1 MSDRDNKRRCQAT
14 ITVDRRGNKD
24 APCKLWAQHNSEYC
38 NRHQGGGGA
47 GTPQDA
53 DKAQRRCIARSHQT
67 GEQCR
72 NFAMRAQ
79 RVCKFHGGA
88 TKASRAKAQDLM
100 DRMVE
105 PALHELRDIM
115 ASPKT
120 SNGEKLTAIRLILD
134 RTMPKEVKHEVEIKP
149 WEITMQQ
156 IIAENGA
163 PSLNRQPSPEQV
175 AELEAYMPE
184 DHRVDDYEDGIEEA
198 EIVEED
204 PRDYLPQIR
213 PAYGDRER
221 EYVPARKPTPTGN
234 SDPLWMNRRRNE
246 DD

>member
-24 APCKLWAQHNSEYC
+24 APCKLWAQHGSLYC
-38 NRHQGGGGA
+38 NRHQGGRGA

-72 NFAMRAQ
+72 NYAMRAQ

-115 ASPKT
+115 ANPKT
-120 SNGEKLTAIRLILD
+120 KNGEKLTAIRLILE
-134 RTMPKEVKHEVEIKP
+134 RTMPKEVKHEVEVKP

-156 IIAENGA
+156 IFAEGG
-163 PSLNRQPSPEQV
+163 PSLNRQPSPEQI
-175 AELEAYMPE
+175 AELEAFVPV
-184 DHRVDDYEDGIEEA
+184 DHRTEDLDDYLAEVDEA
-198 EIVEED
+198 ELIEDD
-204 PRDYLPQIR
+204 PRDSLWQIHPPHSSKGR
-213 PAYGDRER
+213 ATAEPPRITLGSAE
-221 EYVPARKPTPTGN
+221 PP
-234 SDPLWMNRRRNE
+234 RRRRDE

>member
-24 APCKLWAQHNSEYC
+24 APCKLWAQHNSQFC
-38 NRHQGGGGA
+38 NRHQGGGGT

-53 DKAQRRCIARSHQT
+53 DKTQRRCVARSHQT

-72 NFAMRAQ
+72 NFSMRGQ

-88 TKASRAKAQDLM
+88 TKASRAKAQQLL

-134 RTMPKEVKHEVEIKP
+134 RTMPKEVKHEVEVKP
-149 WEITMQQ
+149 WEVTMQHLFQ
-156 IIAENGA
+156 SAKPGLIRA
-163 PSLNRQPSPEQV
+163 PSPEQV
-175 AELEAYMPE
+175 AELEAHTS
-184 DHRVDDYEDGIEEA
+184 DHRTDALEDYLDVDVEEA
-198 EIVEED
+198 EIVED
-204 PRDYLPQIR
+204 DNPRDAFWTIR
-213 PAYGDRER
+213 PPDSSKER
-221 EYVPARKPTPTGN
+221 ATAQPPRVMVGSAEPP
-234 SDPLWMNRRRNE
+234 RRRRDE

>member
-1 MSDRDNKRRCQAT
+1 MGDKRRCQAT

-38 NRHQGGGGA
+38 NRHQGGGGT

-53 DKAQRRCIARSHQT
+53 DKTQRRCVARSHQT

-72 NFAMRAQ
+72 NFAMLAQ

-88 TKASRAKAQDLM
+88 TKASRAKAQDLI

-149 WEITMQQ
+149 WEVTMQQ
-156 IIAENGA
+156 VFTERA
-163 PSLNRQPSPEQV
+163 PSLSRQPSPEQV

-184 DHRVDDYEDGIEEA
+184 DHRVDDDLDDYAEDIEEA

-204 PRDYLPQIR
+204 PRDALWQIR
-213 PAYGDRER
+213 PADGAVSRATAQPPRVMVGSAE
-221 EYVPARKPTPTGN
+221 PP
-234 SDPLWMNRRRNE
+234 RRRRDE